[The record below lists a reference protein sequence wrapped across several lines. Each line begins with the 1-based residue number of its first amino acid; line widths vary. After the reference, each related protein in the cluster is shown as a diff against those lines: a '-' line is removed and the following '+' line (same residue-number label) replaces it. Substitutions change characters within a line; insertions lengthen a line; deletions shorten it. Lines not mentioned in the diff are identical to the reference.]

1 MILRISSYLLP
12 SGSVTRITQKGERHR
27 GQSEN
32 ENENENE
39 DEDEDE
45 DDGHNGDDLLLQSGT
60 I

>member
-32 ENENENE
+32 ENENE
-39 DEDEDE
+39 DEDE

>member
-32 ENENENE
+32 ENE
-39 DEDEDE
+39 DEDE

>member
-32 ENENENE
+32 E
-39 DEDEDE
+39 DEDEDG
-45 DDGHNGDDLLLQSGT
+45 GHNGDDLLLQSGT